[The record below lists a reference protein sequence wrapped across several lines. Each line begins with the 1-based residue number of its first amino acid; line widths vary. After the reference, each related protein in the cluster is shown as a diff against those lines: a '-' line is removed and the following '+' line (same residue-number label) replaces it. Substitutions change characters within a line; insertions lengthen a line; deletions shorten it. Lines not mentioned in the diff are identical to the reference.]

1 MQHKTI
7 TAFFWSPQRLPVFLE
22 RFQHTTYV
30 SFRDATPAS
39 TAYDHDPRLLGRS
52 VMDQFDY
59 VMYGKVGLENVK

>member
-1 MQHKTI
+1 M
-7 TAFFWSPQRLPVFLE
+7 FLD
-22 RFQHTTYV
+22 V